1 MIDGQRHRKDLVTA
15 PERADYGIDAPAVV
29 RNLLLVGVAGFLLW
43 LSALVGLWS
52 GNIPLPIP
60 GQDVTLSLT
69 GTGLGVGVLCLA
81 MAAWMLWDSKVGKYR
96 SSERLLDRIT
106 WRGDEQVLDV
116 GCGRGLLL
124 IGAARRLT
132 SGTATVIDIWQS
144 VDLSGNRR
152 QATLDNAVREG
163 VSERVK
169 VESANMRRMPFAPET
184 FDVVVSRAAI
194 HNLYQADDRLQ
205 ALQEIVRVLK
215 KGGVALIDDI
225 RHIDQYAAAFAR
237 LGCSDIQRYGSRFEA
252 FVLMLITWGS
262 LHPGVLVVRKDS

>member
-1 MIDGQRHRKDLVTA
+1 MTSPK
-15 PERADYGIDAPAVV
+15 RADYGIDAPGVV
-29 RNLLLVGVAGFLLW
+29 RNLLLVGVACLLVW
-43 LSALVGLWS
+43 LSVTLHWWS
-52 GNIPLPIP
+52 GKIPLPIP
-60 GQDVTLSLT
+60 GQEVILDLT
-69 GTGLGVGVLCLA
+69 GTGLVLGVICFA

-96 SSERLLDRIT
+96 GREQLLDRIT

-132 SGTATVIDIWQS
+132 SGTATGIDIWQS
-144 VDLSGNRR
+144 EDLSGNRR
-152 QATLDNAVREG
+152 QATLDNAAYEG

-169 VESANMRRMPFAPET
+169 VESANMRQMPFAPES

-215 KGGVALIDDI
+215 KGGYALIDDI

-237 LGCSDIQRYGSRFEA
+237 LGCSDIQRHGSRFAA
-252 FVLMLITWGS
+252 FLLMLLTWGS
-262 LHPGVLVVRKDS
+262 LRPGVLVVRKDS